1 MTRTA
6 KAVITAVVLA
16 SLAAW
21 AGAQGPAPSAAAER
35 LRLHRANRTLLTD
48 LVGGGVRLAGA
59 DNPVARAEACQQTA
73 RAVGIAVR
81 RAAEANDADR
91 VAELGDHLDAL
102 VRDGLVPVL
111 DDGFR
116 TIPAE
121 SPDAARL
128 RAVRTGA
135 AADLDATEAAL
146 PPGDDAALRLLRAR
160 LTELRERLK

>member
-1 MTRTA
+1 MTRPALTLA
-6 KAVITAVVLA
+6 VLA
-16 SLAAW
+16 ALAAW
-21 AGAQGPAPSAAAER
+21 AGAQGPAPTAADR

-73 RAVGIAVR
+73 RAVGLAVR
-81 RAAEANDADR
+81 RAAEARDADR
-91 VAELGDHLDAL
+91 VAELGDHRDAL

-111 DDGFR
+111 EDATR
-116 TIPAE
+116 TIPAA

-128 RAVRTGA
+128 RAVRAGA

-146 PPGDDAALRLLRAR
+146 PPGDDAPLRALRGR
-160 LTELRERLK
+160 LRELHDRLK

>member
-1 MTRTA
+1 MTRPA
-6 KAVITAVVLA
+6 LTAVVLA

-21 AGAQGPAPSAAAER
+21 AGAQGPAPTTAAER

-48 LVGGGVRLAGA
+48 LVGSGVRLAGA
-59 DNPVARAEACQQTA
+59 DSPVARAEACQQTA

-111 DDGFR
+111 DDATR
-116 TIPAE
+116 TVPAE

-128 RAVRTGA
+128 RAVRAGA
-135 AADLDATEAAL
+135 SADLDATEAAL
-146 PPGDDAALRLLRAR
+146 PPGDDATGRALRAR
-160 LTELRERLK
+160 LHELRERLK